1 MTEAANV
8 LYRPASSPST
18 GMMQS
23 GFLCRIGQVLRT
35 RECPETDIGR
45 EGYRLFIM
53 LSNRVTR
60 AGVQPAAFPLK
71 DEFGWVA

>member
-35 RECPETDIGR
+35 RECPETDIDR
-45 EGYRLFIM
+45 EG
-53 LSNRVTR
+53 LSL
-60 AGVQPAAFPLK
+60 VQYVEQQGDPGRGSTCGLPLK
-71 DEFGWVA
+71 R